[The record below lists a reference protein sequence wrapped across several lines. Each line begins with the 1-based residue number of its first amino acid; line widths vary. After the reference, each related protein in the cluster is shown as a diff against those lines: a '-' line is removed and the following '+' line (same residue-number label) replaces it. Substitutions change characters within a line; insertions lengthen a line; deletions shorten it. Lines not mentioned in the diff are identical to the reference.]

1 MFSCRK
7 ERNNTLITVR
17 QAHERGKT
25 QTPWLE
31 SYHTVSFNRY
41 YDPRYTGFD
50 DRSATTESSRRK
62 RHPAGLILVGMVSP
76 QHLLHK
82 RETDAKHIGQGALEA
97 QLPLVGLHNPL
108 TSSARIRCH
117 RCKTRAAAPDDQAQ
131 TAVCRS

>member
-1 MFSCRK
+1 M
-7 ERNNTLITVR
+7 ITVR

-25 QTPWLE
+25 QTRWLK
-31 SYHTVSFNRY
+31 SYHTFSFNRY

-50 DRSATTESSRRK
+50 DRSATTESSRRE
-62 RHPAGLILVGMVSP
+62 RHPAEPILVGIVSP

-82 RETDAKHIGQGALEA
+82 RETDAKPIGQGALGA

-108 TSSARIRCH
+108 TSIARIRCH
-117 RCKTRAAAPDDQAQ
+117 RFKACAAAPNDQAQ